1 MRDIV
6 YISNSTGTLFDSDEI
21 TPIIHCIVHE
31 VYPLCGTLYIS
42 IFFFQTLDRREF
54 FLPDKH
60 NVNDVKS
67 IAAP

>member
-31 VYPLCGTLYIS
+31 VYPLCGTLYIPY
-42 IFFFQTLDRREF
+42 FFQTLDRRDF

-60 NVNDVKS
+60 NVKDVKS
-67 IAAP
+67 IAAA